1 MAKEVGQCLL
11 AKSNRDEYNWEGIPF
26 MPKKEVNSEIL
37 FNLLTAYWYTER
49 CSLSTETAGLEVIL
63 SELTLYR

>member
-1 MAKEVGQCLL
+1 ML
-11 AKSNRDEYNWEGIPF
+11 AKSKETNIIGEGFPF

-37 FNLLTAYWYTER
+37 FNLLTAYWYSER
-49 CSLSTETAGLEVIL
+49 CSLSTETAGLEVTL